1 MKWTQ
6 SLLALV
12 RSMVPVRR
20 LVILG
25 SVAVLGLSGCGGDE
39 VTLPPV
45 TPLSAS
51 PDALATLYKAETG
64 PLDVVA
70 RTDVHL
76 ALDDSEL
83 ELSVFY
89 PDAAGPFPIL
99 LFSHGNWSTKDKYNP
114 VIEHW
119 VSHGYVVL
127 APNHLD
133 CCGMVNGI
141 WNSVRFGQFGLIE
154 ERIRDFSRLLDHL
167 PQVEQAVAGL
177 AGKMDATRI
186 AATGHSF
193 GAFTTQQFGG
203 AGTFNPET
211 EEYVYFT
218 DERIKAMVAISP
230 PGPMFDVIN
239 ENSWVNLQGPMMLT
253 TGTWDSNAQF
263 WPDWRA
269 HKLSF
274 DTAKPGQNYALITQ
288 GADHYL
294 GNLICRPERE
304 EPPQHDALKM
314 LNSATTAFLDAYVKN
329 SPEALAF
336 VNSDSLQEVTNN
348 FSQLQRR

>member
-1 MKWTQ
+1 MHRLKT
-6 SLLALV
+6 LV
-12 RSMVPVRR
+12 AIMWCS
-20 LVILG
+20 VIF
-25 SVAVLGLSGCGGDE
+25 GLSGCSGDK
-39 VTLPPV
+39 VTLPEV
-45 TPLSAS
+45 TPLNAS
-51 PDALATLYKAETG
+51 PEALASLYKAETG
-64 PLDVVA
+64 SLTVVA
-70 RTDVHL
+70 QTNVHL
-76 ALDDSEL
+76 SLDDREL
-83 ELSVFY
+83 DLSIFY
-89 PDAAGPFPIL
+89 PDAEGPFPIL

-141 WNSVRFGQFGLIE
+141 WNSIRYGQIGLIE
-154 ERIRDFSRLLDHL
+154 ERIRDFSSLLDHL
-167 PQVEQAVAGL
+167 PQIEDSVDGL
-177 AGKMDATRI
+177 AGKMDASRI

-193 GAFTTQQFGG
+193 GAFTAQQFGG
-203 AGTFNPET
+203 AGTFNPDT

-218 DERIKAMVAISP
+218 DKRIKAMVAISP

-239 ENSWVNLQGPMMLT
+239 EGSWINLQGPMMLT
-253 TGTWDSNAQF
+253 TGTWDANVQF

-274 DTAKPGQNYALITQ
+274 DTAQPGQNYALITQ

-304 EPPQHDALKM
+304 QPPQYDALKM

-329 SPEALAF
+329 NSEALAF
-336 VNSDSLQEVTNN
+336 IDSDILQQETNN
-348 FSQLQRR
+348 FSRLQQR